1 MDILKHKSKTY
12 TCGILMMLICVTS
25 IVVLLCGSKN
35 LGNVASLTLL
45 ALLVLMALMSL
56 SMMLMGVRMVDTVIE
71 TEEDRMVESE
81 DQYEQKVD
89 DKIKDIDQRDFD
101 LDKVALS
108 VNKNEGWKL
117 FAETLLSSLSKQVD
131 LAIGIVYQAEKD
143 DNGEVYNPV
152 ATYAYYS
159 DQAPASFRVGEGI
172 SGQVVLDKKAML
184 LNELSNKNMTIVS
197 GLGESQ
203 VNNLAIVPILKD
215 DNVVGLIEMATFKPL
230 ENCVASKID
239 DLSKVIGNIAPL

>member
-12 TCGILMMLICVTS
+12 TCGILMMLLCVVS
-25 IVVLLCGSKN
+25 IIVLLCGSQN
-35 LGNVASLTLL
+35 MGNIASLTLL
-45 ALLVLMALMSL
+45 ALLVLMAFMAF
-56 SMMLMGVRMVDTVIE
+56 SMMLMGIKMVDTVIE
-71 TEEDRMVESE
+71 TEEDRMIETE

-89 DKIKDIDQRDFD
+89 DIIRDIDQRDFD
-101 LDKVALS
+101 LEKVASL
-108 VNKNEGWKL
+108 VTKNEGWKM
-117 FAETLLSSLSKQVD
+117 FAESLLSSLSKQVD
-131 LAIGIVYQAEKD
+131 MAIGIVYKAEKD
-143 DNGEVYNPV
+143 DNGDVFNPV

-159 DQAPASFRVGEGI
+159 DQAPSSFRVGEGI
-172 SGQVVLDKKAML
+172 SGQVVLDKKSMM

-215 DNVVGLIEMATFKPL
+215 DNVVGLIEIATFKPL
-230 ENCVASKID
+230 EKCVASKID